1 MAIDI
6 DKSESGFENFSLK
19 RNPTSPRTLFGL
31 IMSSIAGFF
40 TLLAIIPLFIIL
52 SYLLT
57 KGISSLSPAV
67 FTELPPPP
75 MVEGGG
81 FGNAIIGTVIMVGIG
96 ALISVPI
103 GVISAIYLSEINQYN
118 TFDLILFI
126 TISSTIAFSVIFC
139 SLNLIPNI
147 LFLSLGIILNLP
159 SIVNTL
165 LNISAS
171 IILNS
176 SLGLIAFISLPKLD
190 KSKISVI
197 KEWIR
202 FATNVLSG
210 VPSIIVGVFAYS
222 AIVLTTKTYS
232 AWAGG
237 FALSILMLPIIVRTT
252 DEALKL
258 VPQEVRQ
265 ASVGIGANQYQTVL
279 QVVLPAALPAIITGV
294 TLSIARA
301 AGETAPLLFTALFT
315 QYWPNWDNGLAE
327 PTASLAVLVYNFAIV
342 PFKNQQD
349 LAWGAAFILVL
360 LVLVTSIISRV
371 ATAKRTY

>member
-1 MAIDI
+1 MDTKQSDFKA
-6 DKSESGFENFSLK
+6 FSLK

-31 IMSSIAGFF
+31 VMSAIAAIF
-40 TLLAIIPLFIIL
+40 TLMAIIPLLIIL
-52 SYLLT
+52 AYLLT
-57 KGISSLSPAV
+57 KGVSSLSAAV

-75 MVEGGG
+75 LVEGGG
-81 FGNAIIGTVIMVGIG
+81 FGNAILGTVIMVGIG
-96 ALISVPI
+96 ALISVPLGI
-103 GVISAIYLSEINQYN
+103 MAAIYLSEFNEN
-118 TFDLILFI
+118 K
-126 TISSTIAFSVIFC
+126 
-139 SLNLIPNI
+139 
-147 LFLSLGIILNLP
+147 
-159 SIVNTL
+159 
-165 LNISAS
+165 SA
-171 IILNS
+171 
-176 SLGLIAFISLPKLD
+176 
-190 KSKISVI
+190 
-197 KEWIR
+197 EWIS

-222 AIVLTTKTYS
+222 AIVLTTKSYS

-237 FALSILMLPIIVRTT
+237 FALAILMLPIIVRTT
-252 DEALKL
+252 DESLKL

-279 QVVLPAALPAIITGV
+279 QVVLPAALPAIITGI

-315 QYWPNWDNGLAE
+315 QYWPSWDNMLVE

-349 LAWGAAFILVL
+349 LAWGAAFVLVFLVL
-360 LVLVTSIISRV
+360 ITSIISRL

>member
-1 MAIDI
+1 MDTK
-6 DKSESGFENFSLK
+6 KSESGFESFSLK
-19 RNPTSPRTLFGL
+19 RNPISPRTLFGL
-31 IMSSIAGFF
+31 IMSSIAGLF

-52 SYLLT
+52 TYLLT
-57 KGISSLSPAV
+57 KGISSLTPAV

-75 MVEGGG
+75 LVEGGG

-103 GVISAIYLSEINQYN
+103 GVMAAIYLSEFNEGR
-118 TFDLILFI
+118 
-126 TISSTIAFSVIFC
+126 A
-139 SLNLIPNI
+139 
-147 LFLSLGIILNLP
+147 
-159 SIVNTL
+159 
-165 LNISAS
+165 A
-171 IILNS
+171 
-176 SLGLIAFISLPKLD
+176 
-190 KSKISVI
+190 
-197 KEWIR
+197 EWIR

-237 FALSILMLPIIVRTT
+237 FALAILMLPIIVRTT
-252 DEALKL
+252 DESLKL

-315 QYWPNWDNGLAE
+315 QYWPNFNNNLAE

-360 LVLVTSIISRV
+360 LVLITSVVSRL

>member
-1 MAIDI
+1 MTLDI
-6 DKSESGFENFSLK
+6 DKSTSGFEIFSLN

-31 IMSSIAGFF
+31 IMSFIAGFF
-40 TLLAIIPLFIIL
+40 TLLAIVPLFIIL
-52 SYLLT
+52 TYLLT
-57 KGISSLSPAV
+57 KGISSLSASV

-75 MVEGGG
+75 LVEGGG
-81 FGNAIIGTVIMVGIG
+81 FGNAILGTVIMVGIG

-103 GVISAIYLSEINQYN
+103 GVMAAIYLSEFNEGKV
-118 TFDLILFI
+118 
-126 TISSTIAFSVIFC
+126 A
-139 SLNLIPNI
+139 
-147 LFLSLGIILNLP
+147 
-159 SIVNTL
+159 
-165 LNISAS
+165 
-171 IILNS
+171 
-176 SLGLIAFISLPKLD
+176 
-190 KSKISVI
+190 
-197 KEWIR
+197 EWIR

-222 AIVLTTKTYS
+222 AVVLTTRTYS

-252 DEALKL
+252 DESLKL

-265 ASVGIGANQYQTVL
+265 ASVGVGANQYQTVL

-349 LAWGAAFILVL
+349 LAWGAAFVLVVLVL
-360 LVLVTSIISRV
+360 ITSIISRL